1 VVQQSVSPQAWSYVV
16 ASLAFSVAVTVFA
29 ASESVAAPRF
39 ERVIDV
45 PAALQVPDGHVIVFE
60 AIVDDG
66 VQTYHCT
73 SEHKYALLG
82 PTAMLRGRKGEH
94 IAHYF
99 GPSWQFQDGSTL
111 VGKVIAKEPRANT
124 IDQLLLQVSQ
134 HSGPEGL
141 LSQVDFIQRLA
152 TVGGVAPSQC
162 DPTRTS
168 ALAVPYS
175 AIYQFWAPKT

>member
-1 VVQQSVSPQAWSYVV
+1 VVHHSAPPHAWSCVV
-16 ASLAFSVAVTVFA
+16 ALLAFGLAVTVFA
-29 ASESVAAPRF
+29 AVESVAAPRF

-45 PAALQVPDGHVIVFE
+45 PAALHVPDGHVMVFE

-66 VQTYHCT
+66 VQTYRCT
-73 SEHKYALLG
+73 SERKYALLG
-82 PTAMLRGRKGEH
+82 PTAMLRGRKGQF

-99 GPSWQFQDGSTL
+99 GPSWQFQDGSTI

-134 HSGPEGL
+134 HSGPDGL
-141 LSQVDFIQRLA
+141 LTQVDFIQRLA

-162 DPTRTS
+162 DPTRST
-168 ALAVPYS
+168 ALTVPYS